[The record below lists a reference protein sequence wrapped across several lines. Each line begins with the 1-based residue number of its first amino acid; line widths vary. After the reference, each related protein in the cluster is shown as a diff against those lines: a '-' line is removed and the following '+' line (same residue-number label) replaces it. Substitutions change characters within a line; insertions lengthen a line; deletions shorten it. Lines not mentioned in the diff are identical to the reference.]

1 MENNRLIKK
10 DNRYKLIITPL
21 LEEKIRFLCARF
33 PNNEYSGVLFY
44 DYTGRFEDNSLVLIA
59 KDFYLMDYGSA
70 TYTEF
75 NKSAEICN
83 YMIENDLLGCQQALL
98 HSHDN
103 MPTFMSSTD
112 LNTLQEEGSDMN
124 NFLSLIVNN
133 AGQYTAAITRKVKHI
148 PRVIETL
155 EYEFFGEGT
164 INLGTDEYDAVESY
178 EIEYFFLDIEKPTVN
193 IGYTN
198 LFDRINEISSNKVI
212 NITSKNENFKTIH
225 NPNANFTVSPT
236 VQEPILEGKL
246 PFEGLSKP
254 KAEVDEE
261 EKLIDYDSVKF
272 NNNQLNSITK
282 QLLMGSPIFNPKDLN
297 EWVDKMPTAFSKRFG
312 EGQKGLANYK
322 AFIGYFVEF
331 LLSEAFDEDLAEEG
345 YMEDYQMPICAY
357 GVLQKLYQFK
367 SNSFLNIIEKEV
379 ERFII

>member
-1 MENNRLIKK
+1 MEKNKLIKK
-10 DNRYKLIITPL
+10 DNGYKLIITPE

-33 PNNEYSGVLFY
+33 PHNEYSGVLFY
-44 DYTGRFEDNSLVLIA
+44 DYTGRFEDNSLVLTA
-59 KDFYLMDYGSA
+59 KDFCLMNYGSA
-70 TYTEF
+70 VYTEF
-75 NKSAEICN
+75 DKSAEICN
-83 YMIENDLLGCQQALL
+83 YMIENDLLGCQQGLM
-98 HSHDN
+98 HSHDQ
-103 MPTFMSSTD
+103 MSTFFSGTD
-112 LNTLQEEGSDMN
+112 LNTLQEEGFDMN

-148 PRVIETL
+148 PHVTETL
-155 EYEFFGEGT
+155 EYEFFGEGN

-193 IGYTN
+193 IGYTD
-198 LFDRINEISSNKVI
+198 LFDRINEISIDKGRTLIKNESNKSVF
-212 NITSKNENFKTIH
+212 NPHHNLAITHT
-225 NPNANFTVSPT
+225 T

-246 PFEGLSKP
+246 PFEGLAKP

-261 EKLIDYDSVKF
+261 EELIDYDSVKF

-297 EWVDKMPTAFSKRFG
+297 AWVDKMPTAFSKRFG

-357 GVLQKLYQFK
+357 GVLQKLHQFK
-367 SNSFLNIIEKEV
+367 SNSFLNIIEEEV

>member
-1 MENNRLIKK
+1 MDKNILKK
-10 DNRYKLIITPL
+10 QDNTYKLIITPE

-44 DYTGRFEDNSLVLIA
+44 NYTGRFEDNSLVLTA
-59 KDFYLMDYGSA
+59 KDFCLMDYGSA

-75 NKSAEICN
+75 DSNPEICN
-83 YMIENDLLGCQQALL
+83 YMIENDLLECQQALL
-98 HSHDN
+98 HSHN
-103 MPTFMSSTD
+103 VMGTTPSGTD
-112 LNTLQEEGSDMN
+112 LNTLVEEGSFRN

-133 AGQYTAAITRKVKHI
+133 AGNYTAMLTRKVKHI
-148 PRVIETL
+148 PHVTETL
-155 EYEFFGEGT
+155 EYEFFGDGT

-193 IGYTN
+193 ISYTN
-198 LFDRINEISSNKVI
+198 LFDRINEISNNKVI
-212 NITSKNENFKTIH
+212 NITSKNKSFKTIH
-225 NPNANFTVSPT
+225 NPNANLIIPST

-254 KAEVDEE
+254 KAEIDDEN
-261 EKLIDYDSVKF
+261 LIDYDNIKF

-297 EWVDKMPTAFSKRFG
+297 EWVNKMPTAFSKRFG
-312 EGQKGLANYK
+312 EGQKGLENYR

-357 GVLQKLYQFK
+357 GILQKLHTFK
-367 SNSFLNIIEKEV
+367 TNSFIEIIKDEV
-379 ERFII
+379 ERFIV

>member
-1 MENNRLIKK
+1 MEKNKLIKK
-10 DNRYKLIITPL
+10 DNNYKLIITPS

-33 PNNEYSGVLFY
+33 PANEYSGVLFY
-44 DYTGRFEDNSLVLIA
+44 DYTGRFEDNSLVLTA
-59 KDFYLMDYGSA
+59 KDFCLMDYGSA

-83 YMIENDLLGCQQALL
+83 YMIENDLLGCQQGLM
-98 HSHDN
+98 HSHDQ

-112 LNTLQEEGSDMN
+112 LSTLQEEGSDMN

-148 PRVIETL
+148 PHVTETL
-155 EYEFFGEGT
+155 EYEFFGDGT

-198 LFDRINEISSNKVI
+198 LFDRINEISNNKVI
-212 NITSKNENFKTIH
+212 NISSKKENINNNLNLKSNLII
-225 NPNANFTVSPT
+225 PST
-236 VQEPILEGKL
+236 VQEPILEDKL

-261 EKLIDYDSVKF
+261 DSIDYNKVKF

-297 EWVDKMPTAFSKRFG
+297 EWVNKMPTAFSKRFG

-322 AFIGYFVEF
+322 AFISYFVEF
-331 LLSEAFDEDLAEEG
+331 LLTEAFDEDLAEEG
-345 YMEDYQMPICAY
+345 YMEDYQIPICAY
-357 GVLQKLYQFK
+357 GVFQKLHQFK
-367 SNSFLNIIEKEV
+367 SNSFLNIIKEEV

>member
-1 MENNRLIKK
+1 MDKNILKK
-10 DNRYKLIITPL
+10 QDNTYKLIITPE

-44 DYTGRFEDNSLVLIA
+44 DYTGRFEDNSLVLTA
-59 KDFYLMDYGSA
+59 KDFCLMDYGSA

-83 YMIENDLLGCQQALL
+83 YMIENDLLGCQQGLM
-98 HSHDN
+98 HSHDQ
-103 MPTFMSSTD
+103 MSTFFSRTD
-112 LNTLQEEGSDMN
+112 LETLQEEGSDMN

-148 PRVIETL
+148 PHVTETL
-155 EYEFFGEGT
+155 EYEFFGDGT

-193 IGYTN
+193 ISYTN
-198 LFDRINEISSNKVI
+198 LFDRINEISNSKII
-212 NITSKNENFKTIH
+212 NITSKKENTNNNLNLKSNLII
-225 NPNANFTVSPT
+225 PST

-246 PFEGLSKP
+246 PFEGLSKQ

-261 EKLIDYDSVKF
+261 NLIDYDNIKF

-297 EWVDKMPTAFSKRFG
+297 EWVNKMPTAFSKRFG
-312 EGQKGLANYK
+312 EGQKGLENYR

-357 GVLQKLYQFK
+357 GVLQKLHTFK
-367 SNSFLNIIEKEV
+367 INSFIEIIKDEV